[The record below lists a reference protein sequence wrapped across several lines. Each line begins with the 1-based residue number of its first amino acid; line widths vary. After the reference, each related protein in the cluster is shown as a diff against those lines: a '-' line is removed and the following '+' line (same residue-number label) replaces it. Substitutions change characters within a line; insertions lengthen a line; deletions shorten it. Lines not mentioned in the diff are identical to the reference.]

1 MTRLILAGDILLGN
15 VNTSPK
21 SKDVENTNDTDCN
34 IGMGQESCAMD
45 VNSRGMN
52 LIKLVQ
58 NNPPEFVPSGETEFR
73 KASFFSILI

>member
-15 VNTSPK
+15 VNTSTK

-58 NNPPEFVPSGETEFR
+58 NNPLNLCLVERQNLEKHHSS
-73 KASFFSILI
+73 AS